1 MVSAITHADRD
12 VAGNKDLGRGSR
24 ERVARHADNM
34 VPVLNYFLASR
45 SDTKHLG
52 RELTEL
58 FNRRDLTS
66 DMGAFG
72 RLFVPMDRSM
82 QENPTPYAPAQQRVM
97 PWAAAPA
104 WTTDVSQG
112 EG

>member
-1 MVSAITHADRD
+1 MVSAITQANRD
-12 VAGNKDLGRGSR
+12 VAGNKDLGGGSR

-52 RELTEL
+52 RELAEL

-66 DMGAFG
+66 GMGTFG

-82 QENPTPYAPAQQRVM
+82 QEKPTPYAPAQERVT
-97 PWAAAPA
+97 PWAAALA
-104 WTTDVSQG
+104 
-112 EG
+112 